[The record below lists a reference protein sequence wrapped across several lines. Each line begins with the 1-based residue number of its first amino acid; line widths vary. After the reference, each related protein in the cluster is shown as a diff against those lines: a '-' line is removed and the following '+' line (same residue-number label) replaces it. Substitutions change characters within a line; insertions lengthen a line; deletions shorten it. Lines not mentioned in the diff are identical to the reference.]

1 MSNRVCMSVCIVY
14 RLNSPKLKI
23 IIIIK
28 EEERRLEGRR
38 QNRPGYYEFG
48 CVNISFICYCVNVL
62 SFEGNI
68 SLFTFGLSRD
78 VFFLNLIFIAY
89 VNAQAYKIQ
98 SQSCACDN
106 YFSQRGNGA
115 NFICFPK
122 TLNRLV
128 FL

>member
-28 EEERRLEGRR
+28 EEERRREGRR
-38 QNRPGYYEFG
+38 QNRPGYYKFG
-48 CVNISFICYCVNVL
+48 CVNISFICYYVNVL
-62 SFEGNI
+62 PFEGNI
-68 SLFTFGLSRD
+68 FGLSRD

-106 YFSQRGNGA
+106 YFNQRGNGA

-122 TLNRLV
+122 TLNQLV